1 MLFRLYSEAERGT
14 TMGLQAFPNLADG
27 SMRPELRI
35 VRREAS
41 IVSVNVAD
49 VCSDDPEQL
58 YYEDKLGCARGV
70 VFALSFQLVLV
81 LIGTLCWKYLLH

>member
-1 MLFRLYSEAERGT
+1 
-14 TMGLQAFPNLADG
+14 
-27 SMRPELRI
+27 MRPELRI

-41 IVSVNVAD
+41 IVSINVAD

-70 VFALSFQLVLV
+70 LFAFAFQAALVV
-81 LIGTLCWKYLLH
+81 VVAVCWKLFMR

>member
-1 MLFRLYSEAERGT
+1 
-14 TMGLQAFPNLADG
+14 
-27 SMRPELRI
+27 MRPELRI

-41 IVSVNVAD
+41 IVSINVAD

-70 VFALSFQLVLV
+70 VFAFTFQAALVV
-81 LIGTLCWKYLLH
+81 LAALCWKFLMR